1 MFKVDENTKIITMNE
16 GDFGIILPITFNGDV
31 LDTDIIN
38 FIIRDEDKKEI
49 INKSFNPSEK
59 ILNLQFTQEETK
71 LLPKGRYFYGM
82 KQFRDNI
89 LVNSV
94 AVKKIFIVEEGE

>member
-1 MFKVDENTKIITMNE
+1 MFKVDENTKRITINE

-31 LDTDIIN
+31 LDTDTIN
-38 FIIRDEDKKEI
+38 FIIRDREEKEI
-49 INKSFNPSEK
+49 INKPFNPSGK
-59 ILNLQFTQEETK
+59 ILNLQFTKEESK
-71 LLPKGRYFYGM
+71 KLPKGQYFYGM
-82 KQFRDNI
+82 KQFRDTI